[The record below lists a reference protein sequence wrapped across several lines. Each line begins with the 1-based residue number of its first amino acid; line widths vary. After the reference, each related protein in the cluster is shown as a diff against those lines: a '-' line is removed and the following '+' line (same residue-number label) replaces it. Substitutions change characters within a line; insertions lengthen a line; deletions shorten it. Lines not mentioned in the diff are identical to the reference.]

1 MARPIINYDC
11 DGVIRIGDITLRQV
25 ADKPELVSMHHL
37 VRGDGGRFSAQA
49 LVEVVEQFYEE
60 QF

>member
-1 MARPIINYDC
+1 MSRPIINYDC
-11 DGVIRIGDITLRQV
+11 DGVIRIGNITLRQV

-49 LVEVVEQFYEE
+49 LVEVVEQF
-60 QF
+60 

>member
-25 ADKPELVSMHHL
+25 ADKPELVAMRHL
-37 VRGDGGRFSAQA
+37 VRGDAGRFSAKA
-49 LVEVVEQFYEE
+49 LIEVVEQFYEE